1 MLRFSCVSDI
11 EECASNPCVNDAT
24 CVDNVNGYTCD
35 CAAGYTGTHCEQGGN
50 CFIVTTNK
58 IVCNKCFKVDT
69 YAVSYN
75 TVYLGFCVF

>member
-35 CAAGYTGTHCEQGGN
+35 CAAGYTGTHCEQGAN
-50 CFIVTTNK
+50 SSK
-58 IVCNKCFKVDT
+58 IATIKIGCNKCFKVESDN
-69 YAVSYN
+69 VSN
-75 TVYLGFCVF
+75 NCLQQWL